1 MEQSLILEKLHGKL
15 KLGISIV
22 EIIRNSLRYLIIRHN
37 PNPFQWKTFR

>member
-22 EIIRNSLRYLIIRHN
+22 EIIITIMY
-37 PNPFQWKTFR
+37 K